1 MYSEVKSR
9 FKVNRFNIDIDSNPK
24 ISFSGNPEL
33 KPRQEQWW
41 GGCILTPIQFTRSLM
56 LEFEIMQVKSA
67 GIVLSNHPF
76 IYRKAQIF
84 SC

>member
-9 FKVNRFNIDIDSNPK
+9 FKVNTFNIDIDSNTK

-76 IYRKAQIF
+76 IYRKTQIF